1 MANMLISKYLS
12 PQSSKNQM
20 KPVSLS
26 QCEANATKR
35 RSSCSA
41 EEIEAKRH
49 NASLTRRRKSI
60 SSMKPGNMKQEA
72 NIEFE
77 KPKIMKTEIMKTDM
91 KPEIKPDSSIS
102 EETVK
107 PAAENMTE
115 WRSTS
120 RKSEEN
126 KAIYTDI
133 QRPKHPCL
141 LQI

>member
-41 EEIEAKRH
+41 EEIEAKRQ
-49 NASLTRRRKSI
+49 NAILTRRRKSI
-60 SSMKPGNMKQEA
+60 SSMKPENMKQEA
-72 NIEFE
+72 NIEYE
-77 KPKIMKTEIMKTDM
+77 KPKIMKTDV

-102 EETVK
+102 EETLK

-133 QRPKHPCL
+133 QRPKYPCL